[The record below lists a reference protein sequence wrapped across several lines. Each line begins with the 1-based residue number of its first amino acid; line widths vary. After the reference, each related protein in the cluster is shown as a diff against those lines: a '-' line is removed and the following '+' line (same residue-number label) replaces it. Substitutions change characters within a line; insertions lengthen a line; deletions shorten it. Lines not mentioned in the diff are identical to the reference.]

1 MNYTAEKK
9 DWETVIKK
17 HVAEFGDVPFNIHT
31 ETAYFSEYL
40 TLQASCYGVRT
51 IIQTIENY
59 GLKNGEEF
67 ASIIKNAHGNIESI
81 TLSFYGD
88 KSSIYNVNHRHEMYD
103 LNYDANGNFISG
115 RDAYDY
121 EINSLQDLE
130 GFDAEQFKQITEEDI
145 VNFRIDTFQNNK

>member
-40 TLQASCYGVRT
+40 TLQASCYGVRK

-67 ASIIKNAHGNIESI
+67 ASIIKKATGEIESM
-81 TLSFYGD
+81 TLSLYGEN
-88 KSSIYNVNHRHEMYD
+88 SSVYKVNHRHKMYD

-115 RDAYDY
+115 TDAYDY

-130 GFDAEQFKQITEEDI
+130 GFNGEQFMYITEEDI
-145 VNFRIDTFQNNK
+145 LNFKIDKFQQR